1 MGSSAGLCYTR
12 RMITDRERHTSAAD
26 SPGGDSTLFGVDET
40 PGIVSALAKYTGQAR
55 VWRRLADGTTQAED
69 DSFNPWL
76 LIPDLALLGD
86 LPLERLAP
94 SNRFPTL
101 SHGRQ
106 AGYRELD
113 GDNHY
118 RFLVLARD
126 FTILERAI
134 LRSQGQDRLW
144 DLRDHVYYRPPVEQ
158 YLVQT
163 GRAFYK
169 GLLWEDVRRMQFD
182 LETTSLNPLDGEV
195 FMISVRDSTGWQQ
208 ALDAREHGGEAG
220 LLSAFVQI
228 VRERD
233 PDVLEGHNVFDFDI
247 PFLVARSAANGV
259 HLGLGRDNDAP
270 VESRDAL
277 KVGAR
282 NQQFRRHS
290 VAGREIID
298 TLHAVKRRDAIVH
311 DIRSYGLKSA
321 ARYFGLASADREYV
335 EGPEIYRT
343 WRSDPERVRRYALD
357 DVREVD
363 ALSQLLMA
371 SSYALASMVPKTY
384 ERIATAGTGQGLI
397 EPMLVRSYLWAGRSI
412 PRAGEAVA
420 AEKYIGGYTRMYLSG
435 ILSNVVKADVA
446 SLYPSIMLAYGIAP
460 RTDSLRVFP
469 GMLRKLTDLRL
480 EHKRLGRTQPPGSA
494 ERVYHDAMQGAMKIL
509 INSFYGSMGASFAL
523 FGDIGAATQVTQRGQ
538 EILRQMMRVLRS
550 KGMRLIEADTDG
562 VYFTVPEGWTYADE
576 LRLVEEVG
584 RELPRG
590 ISIEHDGR
598 YARMY
603 SYQEKNYILQG
614 YDGEIKM
621 VGAAFKSS
629 RNEPFGEQFFN
640 EALPKLLAL
649 DFAGVRESFE
659 QRVVAIRSKKV
670 PVEDLAV
677 TVQLTKAEE
686 AYRASGKKEEQYE
699 VLLAA
704 NARWQPGDRVRYY
717 HAARGRHGYK
727 KLYTPGA
734 TDYDAEYYVRKLR
747 DTYAA
752 RLCRAVAP
760 EDLNSLFGEMRGMF
774 DRDPSEIRP
783 VVVEENPPE

>member
-1 MGSSAGLCYTR
+1 
-12 RMITDRERHTSAAD
+12 MITESEMLLTAAD
-26 SPGGDSTLFGVDET
+26 APGGDSTLFGVDET
-40 PGIVSALAKYTGQAR
+40 PGIVSVLATYAGQAR
-55 VWRRLADGTTQAED
+55 VWRRVNDGSTQAEND
-69 DSFNPWL
+69 AFNPWL
-76 LIPDLALLGD
+76 LVPDLALLGD
-86 LPLERLAP
+86 LPVERLVP
-94 SNRFPTL
+94 SDRFPTL
-101 SHGRQ
+101 PHGRQ

-113 GDNHY
+113 GDGHY
-118 RFLVLARD
+118 KYLVLARN
-126 FTILERAI
+126 FAFLERAI
-134 LRSQGQDRLW
+134 LRSQGRDRLW

-169 GLLWEDVRRMQFD
+169 GMLWEDVRRMQFD
-182 LETTSLNPLDGEV
+182 LETTSLNPLDGEI
-195 FMISVRDSTGWQQ
+195 FMISMRDSSGWERV
-208 ALDAREHGGEAG
+208 LDANEHGSEAG
-220 LLSAFVQI
+220 LIGEFVRL
-228 VRERD
+228 VGERD
-233 PDVLEGHNVFDFDI
+233 PDVLEGHNVFDFDM
-247 PFLVARSAANGV
+247 PYLVARSIANEV
-259 HLGLGRDNDAP
+259 HLGMGRDDDAP

-282 NQQFRRHS
+282 NQSFRRHS

-321 ARYFGLASADREYV
+321 ARYFGLASAEREYV
-335 EGPEIYRT
+335 EGPEIHRT
-343 WRSDPERVRRYALD
+343 WLMDPERVRRYALD

-363 ALSQLLMA
+363 ALSGLLMA

-397 EPMLVRSYLWAGRSI
+397 EPMLVRAYLWAGRSI
-412 PRAGEAVA
+412 PRAGA
-420 AEKYIGGYTRMYLSG
+420 AIAEEKYIGGYTRMYLSG

-446 SLYPSIMLAYGIAP
+446 SLYPSIMLAYEIAP

-469 GMLRKLTDLRL
+469 GMLQKLTHLRL
-480 EHKRLGRTQPPGSA
+480 EHKQLGRAQLAGSA

-523 FGDIGAATQVTQRGQ
+523 FGDIAAATQVTQRGQ
-538 EILRQMMRVLRS
+538 EILQQMMRELRA

-562 VYFTVPEGWTYADE
+562 VYFTVPEGWTFEDE
-576 LRLVEEVG
+576 LRLVAEVG
-584 RELPRG
+584 RELPEG
-590 ISIEHDGR
+590 ITIEHDGR

-614 YDGEIKM
+614 YDGKIKM

-629 RNEPFGEQFFN
+629 RNEPYGEQFFN

-659 QRVVAIRSKKV
+659 QRVYAIRSKQV
-670 PVEDLAV
+670 PVEDLAI
-677 TVQLTKAEE
+677 TVFLSKSEE

-699 VLLAA
+699 VLLAG
-704 NARWQPGDRVRYY
+704 NARWKPGDRVRYY
-717 HAARGRHGYK
+717 HAAHSRHGYK
-727 KLYTPGA
+727 KLYEPEA
-734 TDYDAEYYVRKLR
+734 TDYDAEYYVKKLR
-747 DTYAA
+747 ETYAA

-774 DRDPSEIRP
+774 DRDPSEIKP
-783 VVVEENPPE
+783 VVVEVNPPE